1 MVLVIDRREKL
12 MIKELM
18 NNAYAWL
25 FLAFCTI
32 AGCLISM
39 YGLTN
44 KRKKKLCIKNTYS
57 VIQKVKYNT

>member
-1 MVLVIDRREKL
+1 

-44 KRKKKLCIKNTYS
+44 KRKKEIMYLRNTYS
-57 VIQKVKYNT
+57 VIQKVKI